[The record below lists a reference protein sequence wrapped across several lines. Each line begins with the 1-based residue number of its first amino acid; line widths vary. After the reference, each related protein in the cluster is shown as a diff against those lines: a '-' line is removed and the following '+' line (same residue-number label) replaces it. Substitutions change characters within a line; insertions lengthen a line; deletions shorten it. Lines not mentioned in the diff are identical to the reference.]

1 MAWQGEGRGGER
13 QSFWGSWPELR
24 LQQELME
31 GRDCSVLPQTL
42 PVCPLFKKLSCLPGA
57 HTLSDLKVSEQE
69 CA

>member
-31 GRDCSVLPQTL
+31 GRDCSVLP
-42 PVCPLFKKLSCLPGA
+42 
-57 HTLSDLKVSEQE
+57 
-69 CA
+69 